1 MKEQRSFADTMKR
14 HLTAW
19 AGELDGFR
27 TDGAHSWVLHPSL
40 GAMNYFGSQPWFAL
54 VADKPH
60 LWCHALNSS
69 QAFAVNLFGPARFSQ
84 AAAQA
89 LWKALPVARGH
100 CDPQHVGVHF
110 EYSGPAKG
118 FASEALGE
126 TGIPTQIDVAVEGT
140 FAHGVTRLQFIEV
153 KLTEAHFGSC
163 RGAKGGKRRANP
175 APERCG
181 NLARV
186 REDTPGQCWLVQAE
200 HRKYWDLIE
209 GNTGLE
215 VSADAEGGCPWR
227 GGLYQLMRNWALAR
241 SLLDR
246 DLATS
251 IELAVCVHPDNDVA
265 RRLHKAIAGSCDAV
279 KAFNVMAAPMRVV
292 ELDPRKL
299 IAAQDVEGAPS
310 GWRAYMERRYALAA
324 SG

>member
-1 MKEQRSFADTMKR
+1 MNEPRSFADTMKR

-19 AGELDGFR
+19 ASELDGFR
-27 TDGAHSWVLHPSL
+27 TDGVHPWVLHPSL
-40 GAMNYFGSQPWFAL
+40 AALNYFGSQPWFLL

-60 LWCHALNSS
+60 LWSHALNSS

-89 LWKALPVARGH
+89 LWKALPAGCGH
-100 CDPQHVGVHF
+100 DEPQHVGVHF
-110 EYSGPAKG
+110 EYSGPTKG

-126 TGIPTQIDVAVEGT
+126 AGVPTQIDVAVEGT
-140 FAHGVTRLQFIEV
+140 FTNGVKRLQFIEV
-153 KLTEAHFGSC
+153 KLTESHFGSC

-181 NLARV
+181 DLARV

-200 HRKYWDLIE
+200 HRKYWDLID
-209 GNTGLE
+209 GSTGLE

-241 SLLDR
+241 ALLDR

-251 IELAVCVHPDNDVA
+251 IDLAVCVHPENTVA
-265 RRLHKAIAGSCDAV
+265 RRLRPAVAGSSDAIE
-279 KAFNVMAAPMRVV
+279 AFNAMAAPTKVAA
-292 ELDPRKL
+292 LDPREL
-299 IAAQDVEGAPS
+299 IAAQDVEGAPN
-310 GWRAYMERRYALAA
+310 GWRAYMERRYSLDA
-324 SG
+324 SV